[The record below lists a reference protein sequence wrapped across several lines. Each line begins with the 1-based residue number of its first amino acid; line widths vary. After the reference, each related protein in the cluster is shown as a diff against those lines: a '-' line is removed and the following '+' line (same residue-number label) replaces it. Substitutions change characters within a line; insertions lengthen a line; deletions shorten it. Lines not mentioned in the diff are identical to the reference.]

1 MNERQ
6 IPIGQQLVEASKKQ
20 SLSRDDILS
29 ILKIRAHILDII
41 EKDQYP
47 SQEIDVFLKG
57 HIVAYCRLLKITP
70 QTILN
75 QLEAKGYD
83 FSKPKKN
90 KRPIDN
96 RRNKYWLLL
105 LIPFVMLLLLI
116 SSEPRTQKK
125 HKIVQPLSLEYQY
138 EQ

>member
-1 MNERQ
+1 MNERH
-6 IPIGQQLVEASKKQ
+6 IPIGQQLIEASKKQ

-29 ILKIRAHILDII
+29 ILKIRAHTLDII

-83 FSKPKKN
+83 FSKPKKT
-90 KRPIDN
+90 KQPVHKKHK
-96 RRNKYWLLL
+96 KYWLLF
-105 LIPFVMLLLLI
+105 IPFVILLFLI